1 MELFSPPW
9 MAYPLVLSVLLVTF
23 CSNCPSI
30 RAIRKIRDIRGLPA
44 PNPLLT
50 ADRCHPSHLTFPNL
64 LHNFMQIRFGLD
76 MIV

>member
-9 MAYPLVLSVLLVTF
+9 MAYPLVLSV
-23 CSNCPSI
+23 